1 MNINDTISKSLGLPL
16 LEPQKEIQVMSVS
29 DVEDDYEYARN
40 RLRSI
45 MDKGEMALDEIISVA
60 SQSQQPRAYE
70 VVATM
75 VKTLSDSGKDLLE
88 LSKRKQ
94 DLQQDKGGP
103 NTVNNNLFVGSTSEL
118 LKMLKKADIDEQK

>member
-1 MNINDTISKSLGLPL
+1 MNINDSISKTLGLPP
-16 LEPQKEIQVMSVS
+16 LEPQKEIQVVPIS

-45 MDKGEMALDEIISVA
+45 MDKGEMALDEIMSVA

-103 NTVNNNLFVGSTSEL
+103 STVNNNLFVGSTSEL
-118 LKMLKKADIDEQK
+118 LKMLKKADVDEQK

>member
-1 MNINDTISKSLGLPL
+1 MNINDTISKSLGLPP
-16 LEPQKEIQVMSVS
+16 LEPQKEIQVVPISN
-29 DVEDDYEYARN
+29 VEDDYEYARN

-45 MDKGEMALDEIISVA
+45 MDKGEMALDEIMSVA

-103 NTVNNNLFVGSTSEL
+103 STVNNNLFVGSTSEL
-118 LKMLKKADIDEQK
+118 LKMLKKADADEQK

>member
-45 MDKGEMALDEIISVA
+45 MDKGEMALDEIMSVA

-103 NTVNNNLFVGSTSEL
+103 STVNNNLFVGSTSEL

>member
-1 MNINDTISKSLGLPL
+1 MNINDTISKTLGLPP
-16 LEPQKEIQVMSVS
+16 LEPQKEIQVVPIS

-45 MDKGEMALDEIISVA
+45 MDKGEMALDEIMSVA

-103 NTVNNNLFVGSTSEL
+103 STVNNNLFVGSTSEL
-118 LKMLKKADIDEQK
+118 LKMLKKADADEQK

>member
-1 MNINDTISKSLGLPL
+1 MNINDTISKSLGLPP
-16 LEPQKEIQVMSVS
+16 LEPQKEIQVVPIS

-45 MDKGEMALDEIISVA
+45 MDKGEMALDEIMSVA

-103 NTVNNNLFVGSTSEL
+103 STVNNNLFVGSTSEL
-118 LKMLKKADIDEQK
+118 LKMLKKADVDEQK

>member
-103 NTVNNNLFVGSTSEL
+103 STVNNNLFVGSTSEL

>member
-1 MNINDTISKSLGLPL
+1 MNINDTISKSLGLPP
-16 LEPQKEIQVMSVS
+16 LEPQKEIQVVPIS

-45 MDKGEMALDEIISVA
+45 MDKGEMALDEIMSVA

-103 NTVNNNLFVGSTSEL
+103 STVNNNLFVGSTSEL
-118 LKMLKKADIDEQK
+118 LKMLKKADADEQK

>member
-1 MNINDTISKSLGLPL
+1 MNINDTISKSLGLPP
-16 LEPQKEIQVMSVS
+16 LEPQKEIEVVPIS

-45 MDKGEMALDEIISVA
+45 MDKGEMALDEIMSVA

-103 NTVNNNLFVGSTSEL
+103 STVNNNLFVGSTSEL
-118 LKMLKKADIDEQK
+118 LKMLKKADVDEQK

>member
-1 MNINDTISKSLGLPL
+1 MNINDTISKSLGLPP
-16 LEPQKEIQVMSVS
+16 LEPQKEIQIVPVS

-45 MDKGEMALDEIISVA
+45 MDKGEMALDEIMSVA

-94 DLQQDKGGP
+94 DLQQEKGGP
-103 NTVNNNLFVGSTSEL
+103 STVNNNLFVGSTSEL
-118 LKMLKKADIDEQK
+118 LKMLKKGDMDEQK

>member
-1 MNINDTISKSLGLPL
+1 
-16 LEPQKEIQVMSVS
+16 
-29 DVEDDYEYARN
+29 
-40 RLRSI
+40 
-45 MDKGEMALDEIISVA
+45 MDKGEMALDEIMSVA

-103 NTVNNNLFVGSTSEL
+103 STVNNNLFVGSTSEL
-118 LKMLKKADIDEQK
+118 LKMLKKADADEQK